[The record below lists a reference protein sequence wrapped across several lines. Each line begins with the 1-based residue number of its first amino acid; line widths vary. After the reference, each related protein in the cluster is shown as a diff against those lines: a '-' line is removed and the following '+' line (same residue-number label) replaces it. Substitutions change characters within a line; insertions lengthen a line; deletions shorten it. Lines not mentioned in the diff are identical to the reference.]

1 MLKTN
6 KKYFF
11 VFKFPFFCVLFF
23 QGFCQR
29 PGAWRG
35 LGLRMPK
42 FSVKNGTLQVQNQLQ
57 IKPKTQILPNA
68 CYVKEFLVS
77 LYSNN
82 SHFMY
87 FSKPW

>member
-1 MLKTN
+1 MELIN
-6 KKYFF
+6 LRS
-11 VFKFPFFCVLFF
+11 VS
-23 QGFCQR
+23 QAFCQR